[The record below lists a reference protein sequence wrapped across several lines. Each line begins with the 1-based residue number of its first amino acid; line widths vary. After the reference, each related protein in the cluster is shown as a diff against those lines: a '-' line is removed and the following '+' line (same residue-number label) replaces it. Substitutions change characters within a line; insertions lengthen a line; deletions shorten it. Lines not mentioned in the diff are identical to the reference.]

1 MDDVIR
7 NKVMML
13 IDFSMEEGIDGIRRW
28 SAIARAFVLA
38 LVYLADSIQ
47 ASTAQTAGAQ
57 EDGET

>member
-38 LVYLADSIQ
+38 IVYLADSIRE
-47 ASTAQTAGAQ
+47 GIK
-57 EDGET
+57 EEGER

>member
-13 IDFSMEEGIDGIRRW
+13 IDFSMEEGIDGMRRW
-28 SAIARAFVLA
+28 IAIARAFVLA